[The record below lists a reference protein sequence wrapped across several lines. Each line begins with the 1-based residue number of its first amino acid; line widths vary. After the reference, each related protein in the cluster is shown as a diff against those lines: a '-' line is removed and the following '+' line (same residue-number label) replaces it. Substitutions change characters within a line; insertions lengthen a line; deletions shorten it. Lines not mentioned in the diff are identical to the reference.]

1 MAGSAVGWTCYNKN
15 GEAAIGMS
23 QDLHALLGDLVVANR
38 ILAHE
43 GVLDDFGHVAVRHP
57 GRPDRFFISRS
68 RSPELVTRDDL
79 LEFTLDGT
87 PVDPKGLRPYLES
100 VLHARIFAARPDV
113 NATVHHH
120 APAVMPYTIVD
131 VPLRPIMHMASV
143 LGGAVPVW
151 DSRDEFGDTN
161 MLIDDAPRADSLAKA
176 LGAGTCVLLKNHG
189 AAVAAHS
196 LPAAVF
202 VSVRMK
208 DNAELQARATAMGT
222 PRFLTEGEIR
232 LTAEMLMG
240 ERPLDRAWS
249 YYRARAG
256 FGGI

>member
-1 MAGSAVGWTCYNKN
+1 MMA
-15 GEAAIGMS
+15 
-23 QDLHALLGDLVVANR
+23 QDLHALLGDLVIANR

-57 GRPDRFFISRS
+57 GRADRFFVSRS
-68 RSPELVTRDDL
+68 RSPEIVTRDDL
-79 LEFTLDGT
+79 LEFTLDGVA
-87 PVDPKGLRPYLES
+87 VDPKGLRPYLES

-120 APAVMPYTIVD
+120 CPAVLPYTVVD
-131 VPLRPIMHMASV
+131 VPLQPILHMASV
-143 LGGAVPVW
+143 LGGPVPVW

-161 MLIDDAPRADSLAKA
+161 MLIDDVPRADSLAKA
-176 LGAGTCVLLKNHG
+176 LGGGTCVLLKNHG

-196 LPAAVF
+196 LPAVIF
-202 VSVRMK
+202 ISVRMK
-208 DNAELQARATAMGT
+208 DNAELQSRASAMGT

-232 LTAEMLMG
+232 QTSEMLMG
-240 ERPLDRAWS
+240 ERPLERAWGS
-249 YYRARAG
+249 YRARAG

>member
-1 MAGSAVGWTCYNKN
+1 MTR
-15 GEAAIGMS
+15 
-23 QDLHALLGDLVVANR
+23 DLHGLLGDLVIANR

-57 GRPDRFFISRS
+57 ERPDRFFVSRA

-79 LEFTLDGT
+79 LEFTLEGE

-113 NATVHHH
+113 HATVHHH
-120 APAVMPYTIVD
+120 CPAVLPFTVTD
-131 VPLRPIMHMASV
+131 VALRPAFHMAAV

-161 MLIDDAPRADSLAKA
+161 MLIDDVPRADSLART
-176 LGAGTCVLLKNHG
+176 LGGGTAVLLRNHG
-189 AAVAAHS
+189 ATCAAHS

-202 VSVRMK
+202 VCVRMK
-208 DNAELQARATAMGT
+208 DNAELQARAMDMGT
-222 PRFLTEGEIR
+222 PRFLSEGELR
-232 LTAEMLMG
+232 LTAAMLMS
-240 ERPLDRAWS
+240 EPPLERAWS
-249 YYRARAG
+249 YWRARAG